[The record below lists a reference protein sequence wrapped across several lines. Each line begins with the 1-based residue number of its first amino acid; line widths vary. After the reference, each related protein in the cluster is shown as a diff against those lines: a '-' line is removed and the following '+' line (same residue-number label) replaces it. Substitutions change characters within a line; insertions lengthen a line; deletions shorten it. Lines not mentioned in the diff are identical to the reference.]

1 MNPRIL
7 AIAAALVLF
16 LILPVA
22 GLGIAVVAAVG
33 GAVAGGGCG
42 GDGGPGG
49 GSQQIGDRVWSAE
62 QTSNAHTIV
71 ALAAARG
78 LPKRAAVIAVSTAIV
93 ESRLENPGHGDGYGD
108 TGLPRVVPA
117 APLDRAGGP
126 RRRSSTRARRP
137 PPSTTG
143 W

>member
-1 MNPRIL
+1 M
-7 AIAAALVLF
+7 
-16 LILPVA
+16 A
-22 GLGIAVVAAVG
+22 GLGIAVVAALG

-49 GSQQIGDRVWSAE
+49 GSQQIGNRVWSAE
-62 QTSNAHTIV
+62 QTTNAHTIV

-93 ESRLENPGHGDGYGD
+93 ESRLENLGHGDGYGD
-108 TGLPRVVPA
+108 ATGTPTPSGCSSSAPR
-117 APLDRAGGP
+117 RAGGP

>member
-1 MNPRIL
+1 MNARIP

-22 GLGIAVVAAVG
+22 GLGIAVVAALG

-49 GSQQIGDRVWSAE
+49 GSQQIGNRVWSAE

-71 ALAAARG
+71 ALAAARR

-93 ESRLENPGHGDGYGD
+93 ESRLENLSYGD
-108 TGLPRVVPA
+108 DRTPSGCSSSAPR
-117 APLDRAGGP
+117 RAGGP

>member
-1 MNPRIL
+1 MNSRIP
-7 AIAAALVLF
+7 AVAAALVLF
-16 LILPVA
+16 LILPMA
-22 GLGIAVVAAVG
+22 GLGIAVVAALG

-49 GSQQIGDRVWSAE
+49 GSQQIGGRVWSAE

-93 ESRLENPGHGDGYGD
+93 ESRLENLGYGD